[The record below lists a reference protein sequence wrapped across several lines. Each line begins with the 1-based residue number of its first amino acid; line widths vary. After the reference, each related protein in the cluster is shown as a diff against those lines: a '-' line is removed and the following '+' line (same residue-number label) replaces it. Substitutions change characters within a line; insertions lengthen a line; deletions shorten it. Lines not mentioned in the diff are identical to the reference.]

1 MALTL
6 PPLSLQTFNKHCGV
20 GHYLQAGPL
29 VWRDRHP
36 ASTQRQSSHY
46 GPVKKKTGL
55 EKMYHSRRRDR
66 NVIKISASA

>member
-29 VWRDRHP
+29 VWRDQHP
-36 ASTQRQSSHY
+36 ALIQRQSSHY
-46 GPVKKKTGL
+46 GPVKKDRGL
-55 EKMYHSRRRDR
+55 EKMYHSCRRDR